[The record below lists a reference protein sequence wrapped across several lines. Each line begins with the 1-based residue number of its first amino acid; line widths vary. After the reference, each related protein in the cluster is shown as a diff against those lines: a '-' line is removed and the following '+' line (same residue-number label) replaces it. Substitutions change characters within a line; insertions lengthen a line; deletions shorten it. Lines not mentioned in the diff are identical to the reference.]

1 MNIVIVG
8 ASGGI
13 GSALVEHLSTW
24 ETVRNL
30 NGTYHRNPPPYSHDK
45 CVYHPLDITQESSI
59 QAWSESLGE
68 IDWLINAVG
77 MLHSSDARP
86 EKSIREVTA
95 RFYLDNMALNA
106 LSTLLIARYTQ
117 DMFRHGR
124 PAVFASISA
133 RVGSIAD
140 NRLGGW
146 YSYRASKAALNMGLK
161 TLATEWR
168 RTLPNVVVAALHPG
182 TTDTAL
188 SKPFQSNVPED
199 KLFTADKSAACL
211 LDVLAGLAPGD
222 SGRFW
227 AYDGKEIPW

>member
-1 MNIVIVG
+1 MNIAIVG

-13 GSALVEHLSTW
+13 GSALVEQLAAWQS
-24 ETVRNL
+24 VRTL
-30 NGTYHRNPPPYSHDK
+30 HGTFHHNRPRYSDDK
-45 CVYHPLDITQESSI
+45 CVYHSVDITRESSI
-59 QAWSESLGE
+59 QAWTDTLGE
-68 IDWLINAVG
+68 IDWLINAAG
-77 MLHSSDARP
+77 MLHSPNTRP

-95 RFYLDNMALNA
+95 RFYLENMSLNA
-106 LSTLLIARYTQ
+106 LSTLLIAGYTQ
-117 DMFRHGR
+117 DKFRHGR

-188 SKPFQSNVPED
+188 SKPFQHNVPED
-199 KLFTADKSAACL
+199 KLLSTGKSAACL
-211 LDVLAGLAPGD
+211 LDVLSGLAPGD

-227 AYDGKEIPW
+227 AYDGKQIPW